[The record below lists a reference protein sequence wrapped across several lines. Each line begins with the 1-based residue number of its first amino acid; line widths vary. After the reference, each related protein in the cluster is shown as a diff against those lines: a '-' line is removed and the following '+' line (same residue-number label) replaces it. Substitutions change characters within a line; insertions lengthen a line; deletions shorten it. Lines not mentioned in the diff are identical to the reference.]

1 MSEILVKLGFQEIDR
16 REEESVIFSMDALIR
31 EVQILRNRV
40 EQGDYTIVSKLE
52 KQLEISSSQHRKD
65 EKALFVKLYIVCNL
79 YLET

>member
-16 REEESVIFSMDALIR
+16 REEESVIFSMYALIR

-52 KQLEISSSQHRKD
+52 KQLEIS
-65 EKALFVKLYIVCNL
+65 
-79 YLET
+79 